1 MAPSS
6 NLGGDHRVL
15 ARGFVTQGRY
25 QSELFGQLE
34 ALLMV
39 TDEPI
44 TLDQLTKATGETPE
58 LLESTLKAIQR
69 DYDGDA
75 TGIRR
80 GFQLRH
86 VAGGWRLYTR
96 AEHAEAITAF
106 MIQGATQ
113 KLSQAGLE
121 ALAVIAYLQP
131 TTRSRVAQIRGV
143 NSDSVI
149 KTLLTRGLI
158 DEDGTEEL
166 TGAVRYSTTDYFLE
180 LLGLN
185 SIEELPKISP
195 LLPGVD
201 EATKMAESQE

>member
-1 MAPSS
+1 MASS
-6 NLGGDHRVL
+6 GSTGRNYRVL
-15 ARGFVTQGRY
+15 ARGLVNQERY
-25 QSELFGQLE
+25 QIELFSQLE

-39 TDEPI
+39 TDEPL
-44 TLDQLTKATGETPE
+44 TLGQLTKATGQTPE
-58 LLESTLKAIQR
+58 ILEATLKAIQR
-69 DYDGDA
+69 DYDGD
-75 TGIRR
+75 GSGVQR

-96 AEHAEAITAF
+96 SEHAEAITAF

-143 NSDSVI
+143 NSDSVV

-158 DEDGTEEL
+158 AEDGTEEL

>member
-1 MAPSS
+1 M
-6 NLGGDHRVL
+6 
-15 ARGFVTQGRY
+15 TQRNTP
-25 QSELFGQLE
+25 ELFAQLE
-34 ALLMV
+34 AILMV

-44 TLDQLTKATGETPE
+44 TLTQFAKATQATPTE
-58 LLESTLKAIQR
+58 LEHTLRAIQR
-69 DYDGDA
+69 DYDGDC
-75 TGIRR
+75 GGPVR

-86 VAGGWRLYTR
+86 VAGGWRLYSR
-96 AEHAEAITAF
+96 AEHSDVLASF

-131 TTRSRVAQIRGV
+131 ATRSRVAQIRGV
-143 NSDSVI
+143 NSDSVV

-158 DEDGTEEL
+158 TEAGTEEM
-166 TGAVRYSTTDYFLE
+166 TGAVRYRTTDYFLE

-195 LLPGVD
+195 LLPGVA
-201 EATKMAESQE
+201 EASKLAESQDDT

>member
-1 MAPSS
+1 MS
-6 NLGGDHRVL
+6 
-15 ARGFVTQGRY
+15 QERY
-25 QSELFGQLE
+25 HTELFGQLE
-34 ALLMV
+34 AILMV
-39 TDEPI
+39 TDEPVS
-44 TLDQLTKATGETPE
+44 LEQLAKATGAAPDTI
-58 LLESTLKAIQR
+58 ESTLKAIQH
-69 DYDGDA
+69 DYDGRVSGA
-75 TGIRR
+75 QR

-96 AEHAEAITAF
+96 AEHSDVIAAF

-131 TTRSRVAQIRGV
+131 ATRSRVAQIRGV
-143 NSDSVI
+143 NSDSVV

-158 DEDGTEEL
+158 VEDGTEEL
-166 TGAVRYSTTDYFLE
+166 TGAVRYRTTDYFLE

-201 EATKMAESQE
+201 EASKLAESQE